1 MKGALEEADNFLKL
15 VRRLIEKGKLVVES
29 EKLRD
34 IFQEAVKYHTSMMDS
49 TVIYRFV
56 KRIEKG
62 DTNRKITLKDV
73 IEHSQ
78 QEQYLNIKDVKKAFM
93 EGKVKK

>member
-29 EKLRD
+29 GKLRD

-62 DTNRKITLKDV
+62 DTDTNRKITLKDV

-78 QEQYLNIKDVKKAFM
+78 QE
-93 EGKVKK
+93 